1 MTDATTDVREWVEEA
16 YPDGIPAADA
26 PAFVSVLRQR
36 LGDGPAYRLA
46 LDLVA
51 RGRLDASAAIGS
63 ELTSPTAAD
72 LRRVSAALVLGG
84 WPLGGAAHVDDEDG
98 DDTEPGSYL
107 GRIITWLRV
116 GYPYGVPDHD
126 YQPLLAILERR
137 LTRGE
142 VKKVAKALRRA
153 GAAPAGPDD
162 IAAAISDLT
171 HSDASEAD
179 LQRVR
184 ARLTKKG
191 WPVEFPDPDA
201 E

>member
-1 MTDATTDVREWVEEA
+1 MSDATNDVRGWVDEA
-16 YPDGIPAADA
+16 YPEGIPAGDA
-26 PAFVSVLRQR
+26 AAFVSVLRQR
-36 LGDGPAYRLA
+36 LGDGPGYRMA

-51 RGRLDASAAIGS
+51 RGRLDAAAAIG
-63 ELTSPTAAD
+63 EEVAPPTAAD

-84 WPLGGAAHVDDEDG
+84 WPLGGAAHVEDEDG

-107 GRIITWLRV
+107 GRIISWLRV
-116 GYPYGVPDHD
+116 GYPYGVPEHD

-162 IAAAISDLT
+162 IAAAIADLT
-171 HSDASEAD
+171 HSNASEAD

>member
-1 MTDATTDVREWVEEA
+1 MTDPTTDVRGWVEEA
-16 YPDGIPAADA
+16 YPDGIPDTDA
-26 PAFVSVLRQR
+26 RAFVAILGQR
-36 LGDGPAYRLA
+36 LGEGPGYRIA

-51 RGRLDASAAIGS
+51 RGRLDAGAAVGDGGA
-63 ELTSPTAAD
+63 EPTASD

-84 WPLGGAAHVDDEDG
+84 WPLGGGGPVDDEDG

-126 YQPLLAILERR
+126 YQPLLALLERR

-153 GAAPAGPDD
+153 GAAPAGPSD

-171 HSDASEAD
+171 HSSASEAD
-179 LQRVR
+179 LRRVR
-184 ARLTKKG
+184 ERLTKKG

-201 E
+201 D